1 MDGLKV
7 GGRLAG
13 WLHRWI
19 DESWPCSYSAQVSS
33 FLPLYFTHSVL
44 GRVSCFNSSG
54 FTILDKRGKYPQLS
68 LPGHI
73 RTNIQAHP
81 HK

>member
-1 MDGLKV
+1 MEGWLAGYTDGLMNLGHV
-7 GGRLAG
+7 AIQLRCL
-13 WLHRWI
+13 RF
-19 DESWPCSYSAQVSS
+19 Y
-33 FLPLYFTHSVL
+33 HSISHTVFL